1 MREYKDYCMT
11 TNKHKRFMKRIYL
24 PFCIAAICCMLCAC
38 SKTQD
43 LTVSGTPGATIYTPS
58 MQKLGTIDSDGKA
71 QVTIS
76 KRDYY
81 PYLLSQQNIADPL
94 VPFALDFE
102 KRNSNLKYAGAY
114 VSCGILLLGAV
125 VTVVGAAVD
134 EMAMAGIGAGVM
146 FLGLPGSVGGAAMDD
161 RAQYY
166 NHFKYLPNQSTNND
180 FRFTPITDNGFRRQ
194 VASESKE

>member
-1 MREYKDYCMT
+1 MT
-11 TNKHKRFMKRIYL
+11 INKHKRIMKRIYL

-43 LTVSGTPGATIYTPS
+43 LTVSGTPGTTIYTPS

-71 QVTIS
+71 QFTIS

-102 KRNSNLKYAGAY
+102 EKSSNLKYAGAF
-114 VSCGILLLGAV
+114 VSLGILTLGGV
-125 VTVVGAAVD
+125 VTVIAVGLDDIAI
-134 EMAMAGIGAGVM
+134 AGIGAGAM
-146 FLGLPGSVGGAAMDD
+146 LLGVPGTVGGAALDD

-166 NHFKYLPNQSTNND
+166 NHFQYLPNQSTNND